1 MEGKNMNEIMKQDPS
16 LENGKYVSAFE
27 RKCPTEMKIVELN
40 ILQMVGQ
47 DISETE
53 DLHFKILVKGRE
65 FNTPRGSD
73 MGLPKEEIASGTS
86 FVQPFPESQHKL
98 KEDAE

>member
-1 MEGKNMNEIMKQDPS
+1 MNEIMKQDPS

-47 DISETE
+47 DVSEVE
-53 DLHFKILVKGRE
+53 DLHFKILVKGRD
-65 FNTPRGSD
+65 FNSPRASD
-73 MGLPKEEIASGTS
+73 VDLPKEEIVSGTS
-86 FVQPFPESQHKL
+86 FVQPFPESQNKM